1 MSIHEMIQKSKP
13 IQRVHDVCQLRKAKR
28 RRERSEPKAIWKE
41 SRKSRPRHDANST
54 VRSQKSEAKKKHP
67 KKNFTDKKKRPS
79 TGIDMNY
86 LNPIVVNLRGVVRSL
101 LHSQLKTNG

>member
-1 MSIHEMIQKSKP
+1 MPIEESK
-13 IQRVHDVCQLRKAKR
+13 KKKR
-28 RRERSEPKAIWKE
+28 EERAESHMEGKPKKQGG
-41 SRKSRPRHDANST
+41 HDANST

>member
-1 MSIHEMIQKSKP
+1 MPIEESKKKKREERAESHMEGKP
-13 IQRVHDVCQLRKAKR
+13 KKQAAPWCQF
-28 RRERSEPKAIWKE
+28 
-41 SRKSRPRHDANST
+41 N
-54 VRSQKSEAKKKHP
+54 SQKSEVRSKKETP
-67 KKNFTDKKKRPS
+67 KEKLHGFTDKKKQPS